1 MSFKFEVMIQ
11 SLQVASQYIGTTLF
25 MAITAIIIGVILGLG
40 IALIR
45 LYRIKGLSQ
54 FFQVVVTLLKGIPMV
69 LIILALYLIASKQF
83 DVWSE
88 SMNWSLRFRDFNM
101 VWIAISALSLL
112 ATINSSEIFRGA
124 FAAIKKGQFDAAKSM
139 GMTNLQTIRRVLL
152 PQAIPISLPMFSN
165 LLISLI
171 KASSLASMVSV
182 VDVFAA
188 AKITAQQ
195 NYRFLEAYV
204 AVAVI
209 YWGISLVIEKG
220 AQMLEQRM
228 TRSKLRR
235 AIL

>member
-1 MSFKFEVMIQ
+1 MSFIFEVMIQ
-11 SLQVASQYIGTTLF
+11 SLLVASQYIGTTLF
-25 MAITAIIIGVILGLG
+25 MAITAIVIGVILGLG

-69 LIILALYLIASKQF
+69 LIILALYLVASKQF

-182 VDVFAA
+182 FDVFAA

-228 TRSKLRR
+228 TRKLRR

>member
-45 LYRIKGLSQ
+45 LYLIKGLSQ

-228 TRSKLRR
+228 TRKLRR

>member
-165 LLISLI
+165 LLFSLI

-228 TRSKLRR
+228 TRKLRR

>member
-11 SLQVASQYIGTTLF
+11 SLKVASQYIGTTLF
-25 MAITAIIIGVILGLG
+25 MAITAIVIGVILGLG

-69 LIILALYLIASKQF
+69 LIILALYLVASKQF
-83 DVWSE
+83 DIWSE

-204 AVAVI
+204 AVVVI

-228 TRSKLRR
+228 TRKLRR

>member
-11 SLQVASQYIGTTLF
+11 SLKAASQYIGTTLF
-25 MAITAIIIGVILGLG
+25 MAITAIVIGVVLGLG

-165 LLISLI
+165 LLISLV

-228 TRSKLRR
+228 TRKLRR

>member
-11 SLQVASQYIGTTLF
+11 SLQAASQYIGTTVF
-25 MAITAIIIGVILGLG
+25 MAITSIVIGVIFGLG

-165 LLISLI
+165 LLISLV

-220 AQMLEQRM
+220 AQILEQRM
-228 TRSKLRR
+228 TRKLRR

>member
-83 DVWSE
+83 DVWSK

-228 TRSKLRR
+228 TRKLRR

>member
-11 SLQVASQYIGTTLF
+11 SLQVASQYIGTTSF

-220 AQMLEQRM
+220 AQMIEQRM
-228 TRSKLRR
+228 TRKLRR

>member
-209 YWGISLVIEKG
+209 SWGISLVIEKG

-228 TRSKLRR
+228 TRKLRR

>member
-25 MAITAIIIGVILGLG
+25 MAITAIVIGVILGLG

>member
-1 MSFKFEVMIQ
+1 MSFKFEVMFQ
-11 SLQVASQYIGTTLF
+11 SLKVASQYVGTTLF
-25 MAITAIIIGVILGLG
+25 MAITALVIGVILGLG
-40 IALIR
+40 IALVR

-54 FFQVVVTLLKGIPMV
+54 FFQAVVTLLKGIPMV

-83 DVWSE
+83 DVWAE
-88 SMNWSLRFRDFNM
+88 SMHWSLRFKDFNM
-101 VWIAISALSLL
+101 VWIAVAALSLM

-124 FAAIKKGQFDAAKSM
+124 FAAVKPGQFDAAKSI
-139 GMTNLQTIRRVLL
+139 GLTNLQTIRRMLL

-165 LLISLI
+165 LLIGLV

-209 YWGISLVIEKG
+209 YWGISLVIEKIV
-220 AQMLEQRM
+220 QILEERM
-228 TRSKLRR
+228 SRKLRR

>member
-11 SLQVASQYIGTTLF
+11 SLQVSSQYIGTTLF
-25 MAITAIIIGVILGLG
+25 MAITAIVIGVILGLG

-228 TRSKLRR
+228 TRKLRR

>member
-45 LYRIKGLSQ
+45 LYRINGLSQ

-228 TRSKLRR
+228 TRKLRR

>member
-1 MSFKFEVMIQ
+1 MSFKFEVMIE
-11 SLQVASQYIGTTLF
+11 SLKVASQYIGTTLF
-25 MAITAIIIGVILGLG
+25 MAITALVIGVFLGLA

-45 LYRIKGLSQ
+45 LYRIKGLTQ
-54 FFQVVVTLLKGIPMV
+54 FFQVAVTLLKGIPMV
-69 LIILALYLIASKQF
+69 LIILALYLVSSKQF
-83 DVWSE
+83 DVWAE

-101 VWIAISALSLL
+101 VWIAVAALSLF
-112 ATINSSEIFRGA
+112 ATINSSEVFRGA
-124 FAAIKKGQFDAAKSM
+124 FAAIKPGQFDAAKSM
-139 GMTNLQTIRRVLL
+139 GMTNLQTIRRMLL

-165 LLISLI
+165 LLITLV

-209 YWGISLVIEKG
+209 YWGISLVIEKT
-220 AQMLEQRM
+220 AQLLEERM
-228 TRSKLRR
+228 TRKLRR

>member
-11 SLQVASQYIGTTLF
+11 SLKVASQYIGTTLF
-25 MAITAIIIGVILGLG
+25 MAITAIVLGVILGLG

-54 FFQVVVTLLKGIPMV
+54 FFQVAVTLLKGIPMV
-69 LIILALYLIASKQF
+69 LIILALYLVASKQF

-88 SMNWSLRFRDFNM
+88 SMNWSLRFMDFNM
-101 VWIAISALSLL
+101 VWIAISALTLL

-139 GMTNLQTIRRVLL
+139 GMTDMQTIRRVLL

-165 LLISLI
+165 LLISLV

-220 AQMLEQRM
+220 AQILEQRM
-228 TRSKLRR
+228 TRKLRR

>member
-11 SLQVASQYIGTTLF
+11 SLKVASQYIGTTLF
-25 MAITAIIIGVILGLG
+25 MAITAIVIGVILGLG

-204 AVAVI
+204 AVVVI

-228 TRSKLRR
+228 TRKLRR

>member
-40 IALIR
+40 IALIL
-45 LYRIKGLSQ
+45 LYRIKGLGQ

-112 ATINSSEIFRGA
+112 ATINNSEIFRGA

-228 TRSKLRR
+228 TRKLRR

>member
-54 FFQVVVTLLKGIPMV
+54 FFQVAVTLLKGIPMV
-69 LIILALYLIASKQF
+69 LIILALYLVASKQF

-165 LLISLI
+165 LLISLV

-220 AQMLEQRM
+220 AQVLEERM
-228 TRSKLRR
+228 TRKLRR

>member
-1 MSFKFEVMIQ
+1 MSFKFEVMSQ

-25 MAITAIIIGVILGLG
+25 MAITAIVIGVILGLG

-228 TRSKLRR
+228 TRKLRR

>member
-1 MSFKFEVMIQ
+1 MSFKFEVMLQ
-11 SLQVASQYIGTTLF
+11 SLKVASQYIGTTLF
-25 MAITAIIIGVILGLG
+25 MAITAIVIGVILGLG

-83 DVWSE
+83 DIWSE
-88 SMNWSLRFRDFNM
+88 SMNWSLRFKDFNM

-124 FAAIKKGQFDAAKSM
+124 FASVKKGQFDAAKSM

-165 LLISLI
+165 LLISLV

-220 AQMLEQRM
+220 AQLLEERM
-228 TRSKLRR
+228 TRKLRR
-235 AIL
+235 AIV

>member
-11 SLQVASQYIGTTLF
+11 SLLVASQYIGTTLF
-25 MAITAIIIGVILGLG
+25 MAITAIVIGVILGLG

-228 TRSKLRR
+228 TRKLRR

>member
-69 LIILALYLIASKQF
+69 LIILALYLIASKQI

-228 TRSKLRR
+228 TRKLRR

>member
-11 SLQVASQYIGTTLF
+11 SLKVASQYISTTLF
-25 MAITAIIIGVILGLG
+25 MAITAIVIGVILGLG

-165 LLISLI
+165 LLISLV

-228 TRSKLRR
+228 TRKLRR

>member
-139 GMTNLQTIRRVLL
+139 GMTDLQTIRRVLL

-165 LLISLI
+165 LLISLV

-220 AQMLEQRM
+220 AQMLEQHM
-228 TRSKLRR
+228 TRKLRR

>member
-11 SLQVASQYIGTTLF
+11 SLKVASQYIGTTLF
-25 MAITAIIIGVILGLG
+25 MAITSIVIGVILGLG

-69 LIILALYLIASKQF
+69 LIILALYLVASKQF

-165 LLISLI
+165 LLISLV

-209 YWGISLVIEKG
+209 YWGISLLIEKG
-220 AQMLEQRM
+220 AQVLEARM
-228 TRSKLRR
+228 TRKLRR
-235 AIL
+235 AIV

>member
-1 MSFKFEVMIQ
+1 
-11 SLQVASQYIGTTLF
+11 
-25 MAITAIIIGVILGLG
+25 
-40 IALIR
+40 
-45 LYRIKGLSQ
+45 
-54 FFQVVVTLLKGIPMV
+54 
-69 LIILALYLIASKQF
+69 
-83 DVWSE
+83 
-88 SMNWSLRFRDFNM
+88 
-101 VWIAISALSLL
+101 
-112 ATINSSEIFRGA
+112 
-124 FAAIKKGQFDAAKSM
+124 
-139 GMTNLQTIRRVLL
+139 
-152 PQAIPISLPMFSN
+152 MFSN

-228 TRSKLRR
+228 TRKLRR